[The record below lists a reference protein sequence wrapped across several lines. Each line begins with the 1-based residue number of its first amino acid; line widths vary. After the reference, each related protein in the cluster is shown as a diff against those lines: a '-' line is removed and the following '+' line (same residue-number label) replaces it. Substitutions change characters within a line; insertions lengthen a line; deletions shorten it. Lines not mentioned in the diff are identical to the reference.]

1 MTQTR
6 LQHERLPASFHP
18 RSGRIGAQE
27 YPGRDGVP
35 PSAKPGRLRF
45 RAWATLS
52 LLALGLGAA
61 QAQEPAQTEK
71 EPDPFPRVR
80 VETTAGAFTLEL
92 FALDAPLTVAQFL
105 RLTGSRFYEG
115 SIFHRVVKDF
125 VVQGGG
131 WSVDFQE
138 RAVEEPLPNE
148 SGNGRSNLRGTIAM
162 ARLNDPH
169 SAKNQFYIN
178 LQDNAALNPRPG
190 RWGYAVFGR
199 VISGME
205 VVDEIGDRVTGP
217 GGPFDQD
224 VPAAPVII
232 ERVLRVAE

>member
-1 MTQTR
+1 MRHTR
-6 LQHERLPASFHP
+6 IQWVAALCV
-18 RSGRIGAQE
+18 I
-27 YPGRDGVP
+27 
-35 PSAKPGRLRF
+35 
-45 RAWATLS
+45 
-52 LLALGLGAA
+52 ALGAGAA
-61 QAQEPAQTEK
+61 QAQDPAAADEET
-71 EPDPFPRVR
+71 DPFPRVR

-92 FALDAPLTVAQFL
+92 FANDAPLTVKQFL

-115 SIFHRVVKDF
+115 TIFHRVIKDF
-125 VVQGGG
+125 VIQGGG

-138 RAVEEPLPNE
+138 RSIDETLPNE

-162 ARLNDPH
+162 ARTGDPH

-178 LQDNAALNPRPG
+178 LQDNVALNPRPG

-205 VVDEIGDRVTGP
+205 VVDEIGNRATGP
-217 GGPFDQD
+217 GGTFGSD

-232 ERVLRVAE
+232 ERVLRVTE

>member
-6 LQHERLPASFHP
+6 LEHERIPGSFRS
-18 RSGRIGAQE
+18 RSGGAGAQGNTGME
-27 YPGRDGVP
+27 AVP
-35 PSAKPGRLRF
+35 PTANVGFPRA
-45 RAWATLS
+45 RAWATLC

-61 QAQEPAQTEK
+61 QAQEPAQTE
-71 EPDPFPRVR
+71 EAPDPFPRVR

-92 FALDAPLTVAQFL
+92 FAMDAPLTVAQFL

-125 VVQGGG
+125 VIQGGG
-131 WSVDFQE
+131 WSVDYQE
-138 RAVEEPLPNE
+138 RAIDESLPNE

-178 LQDNAALNPRPG
+178 LQDNAALDPRPG

-205 VVDEIGDRVTGP
+205 VVDEIGNRVTGP
-217 GGPFDQD
+217 GGPFGQD

>member
-1 MTQTR
+1 MMQTTMQGLR
-6 LQHERLPASFHP
+6 GNEGVSPGGKASRLPGGQDALF
-18 RSGRIGAQE
+18 
-27 YPGRDGVP
+27 PGRR
-35 PSAKPGRLRF
+35 AGRP
-45 RAWATLS
+45 LS
-52 LLALGLGAA
+52 RVWVAALCVLALGAGAA
-61 QAQEPAQTEK
+61 QAQEPAQAEA
-71 EPDPFPRVR
+71 EIDPLPRVR

-92 FALDAPLTVAQFL
+92 FAQEAPRTVTQFL
-105 RLTGSRFYEG
+105 RLSASRFYEG
-115 SIFHRVVKDF
+115 TIFHRVVQGF

-138 RAVEEPLPNE
+138 RTVEGTLPNE

-162 ARLNDPH
+162 ARTGDPH

-178 LQDNAALNPRPG
+178 LQDNVALNPRPG

-205 VVDEIGDRVTGP
+205 VVDEIGSRATGP
-217 GGPFDQD
+217 GGPFDSD

-232 ERVLRVAE
+232 ERVLRVTE